1 MARIIAFR
9 FRRPNVRHHF
19 IAVFI
24 FAALAQPS
32 LAQNGARQTARPNAA
47 PAQPAPRNA
56 DGRPNF
62 GPPAGESGIW
72 LPGTGLG
79 VRNQLAVESGTN
91 PLPDLKPRLTEVPF
105 QPWARELYEYRRNG
119 FEPHTRCKPSG
130 GARQF
135 LTPYGVEFV
144 DMPDLKRFFI
154 MDVGGPHSVRT
165 IFMDG
170 RPHPK
175 DLEPSYYGHS
185 IGHWEGDTLVVDS
198 VGFNERFWFDRYGS
212 PHTEK
217 LHLIERFT
225 RTDMNNMKYEITVED
240 PGAYTAMWK
249 SGFYLR
255 WTPGLELFEYV
266 CQENNHDPEV
276 MLGVDGAVDPN
287 HSEIVP

>member
-1 MARIIAFR
+1 MRYRFIIL
-9 FRRPNVRHHF
+9 VL
-19 IAVFI
+19 ITSSLLV
-24 FAALAQPS
+24 QPS
-32 LAQNGARQTARPNAA
+32 FAQNRGRGAA
-47 PAQPAPRNA
+47 PPPSQPAPRFP

-62 GPPAGESGIW
+62 GPPPGELGIW
-72 LPGTGLG
+72 LPGDGLG
-79 VRNQLAVESGTN
+79 IRNQLAIESNDPRVANAFPG
-91 PLPDLKPRLTEVPF
+91 LKPKLSEVPF
-105 QPWARELYEYRRNG
+105 QPWAREVYEYRRNG

-144 DMPDLKRFFI
+144 DFPDLKRMFI
-154 MDVGGPHSVRT
+154 MDVGGPHSFRT

-170 RPHPK
+170 RSHPK

-185 IGHWEGDTLVVDS
+185 IGHWEGNTLVVDS
-198 VGFNERFWFDRYGS
+198 VGYNEKFWFDRYGS

-225 RTDMNNMKYEITVED
+225 RNDMNTMKYEITVDD
-240 PGAYTAMWK
+240 PGAYTATWK
-249 SGFYLR
+249 SAFFLR

-266 CQENNHDPEV
+266 CQERNHDPDI
-276 MLGVDGAVDPN
+276 MLGTESAADMN

>member
-1 MARIIAFR
+1 MRHR
-9 FRRPNVRHHF
+9 FT
-19 IAVFI
+19 AVLV
-24 FAALAQPS
+24 ATTAMALAQAS
-32 LAQNGARQTARPNAA
+32 TAQNVPA
-47 PAQPAPRNA
+47 PPAPRHA
-56 DGRPNF
+56 DGRVNF
-62 GPPAGESGIW
+62 GPPPGQAGIW
-72 LPGTGLG
+72 LPGAALG
-79 VRNQLAVESGTN
+79 IRNQLAVESGPN
-91 PLPDLKPRLTEVPF
+91 QFPDLKPRLSEVPF

-144 DMPDLKRFFI
+144 GIPGLQRMFI

-175 DLEPSYYGHS
+175 DLESSYYGHS
-185 IGHWEGDTLVVDS
+185 TGRWEGDTLVVDS
-198 VGFNERFWFDRYGS
+198 IGFNERFWFDRYGS
-212 PHTEK
+212 PHTDR

-225 RTDMNNMKYEITVED
+225 RTDLNTMKYEITIDD
-240 PGAYTAMWK
+240 PGAYTATWR
-249 SGFYLR
+249 SGFFLR

-266 CQENNHDPEV
+266 CQENNHDPEI

>member
-1 MARIIAFR
+1 MRYQL
-9 FRRPNVRHHF
+9 

-24 FAALAQPS
+24 LMSATAS
-32 LAQNGARQTARPNAA
+32 LAQRNAARPAA
-47 PAQPAPRNA
+47 PSPPTPRYS
-56 DGRPNF
+56 DGRVNF
-62 GPPAGESGIW
+62 GPPRGESGIW
-72 LPGTGLG
+72 LPGAGLS

-154 MDVGGPHSVRT
+154 MDVGGPHSMRT

-170 RPHPK
+170 RSHPK

-212 PHTEK
+212 PHTNQ

-225 RTDMNNMKYEITVED
+225 RTDLNSMKYEITVDD
-240 PGAYTAMWK
+240 PGAYTATWK
-249 SGFYLR
+249 SGFFLR
-255 WTPGLELFEYV
+255 WTAGLELFEYV

-276 MLGVDGAVDPN
+276 MLGVDGAMDPN
-287 HSEIVP
+287 KSEIVP